1 MINTR
6 LKPVTTGLIGAVGLG
21 VALLGMPEAVKAA
34 TVVAGTDYLS
44 SPAGSN
50 FVTIDG
56 LGTVQLKGLPFGPG
70 NTDTTVERQADCVF
84 NAGTCNIPI
93 EMTNLSLISID
104 PVAINGQL
112 VDLFVKIAPGSRSTG
127 IMTINQDHTF
137 SSVLNL
143 DWQVLAAPV
152 GSGMQNAICVAEI
165 AALPGFEADCSLLTP
180 DQLTASGSWG
190 STPPPGAVIVK
201 GPVGDQTANLHTNLG
216 ADQMDFFLIG
226 DVEHNHRDYA
236 ANHTVRQAKV
246 PEPSTVLGLIAV
258 GLSSIVGFKGKKEP
272 K

>member
-1 MINTR
+1 M
-6 LKPVTTGLIGAVGLG
+6 
-21 VALLGMPEAVKAA
+21 
-34 TVVAGTDYLS
+34 
-44 SPAGSN
+44 
-50 FVTIDG
+50 
-56 LGTVQLKGLPFGPG
+56 
-70 NTDTTVERQADCVF
+70 
-84 NAGTCNIPI
+84 
-93 EMTNLSLISID
+93 
-104 PVAINGQL
+104 
-112 VDLFVKIAPGSRSTG
+112 
-127 IMTINQDHTF
+127 
-137 SSVLNL
+137 
-143 DWQVLAAPV
+143 
-152 GSGMQNAICVAEI
+152 AEI

-258 GLSSIVGFKGKKEP
+258 GLSSIVGFKGKKEQ